1 MLSVVILLLNFFSG
15 FLKTLFLFY
24 NINFPIDLTAL
35 SAALLVLSIL
45 HNIFI
50 VRVKINKYQTNSL
63 LMLLIFYSWIIIT
76 LTYSLSE
83 KYSIIKTINFATNI
97 IAFCYIV
104 FNKNLRILTFLRLN
118 IIITILLGLWY
129 IFISI
134 NLGAN
139 LLGEAQLSVYR
150 VFYLSISY
158 LLGINFLILSTSK
171 NNIFLN
177 KGNDFILSVLIL
189 GMMFM
194 IRARGPLLF
203 SLLFFAIYLAIKIY
217 KNRYTKTVYKIK
229 EILRFSLKF
238 IIFLVA
244 TFSIYINNQKK
255 INNLVSLTVGRFSL
269 LIPKDGNVT
278 NMGSSVTVRVDLFN
292 KSIDLI
298 KADFFRP
305 IFGYGIGSY
314 GIITKGKDERL
325 YPHNIFLEIII
336 ELGLIGLIIF
346 LFYIYFNFFSTINKN
361 YYISN
366 FVILYIFF
374 NMFKSG
380 SLIDFRVNFIFF
392 SILLIPTLRK
402 KITI

>member
-1 MLSVVILLLNFFSG
+1 MLSVVILLLFFFSG
-15 FLKTLFLFY
+15 FLKTLLLFY
-24 NINFPIDLTAL
+24 NINFPFDLTAI

-45 HNIFI
+45 NNIFI
-50 VRVKINKYQTNSL
+50 VRVKINKSQTNSL

-76 LTYSLSE
+76 IIYSSSE

-97 IAFCYIV
+97 IAFSYII

-118 IIITILLGLWY
+118 IIITILFGLWY
-129 IFISI
+129 VFISI
-134 NLGAN
+134 NVGAN
-139 LLGEAQLSVYR
+139 LLGETQLSVYR

-158 LLGINFLILSTSK
+158 LLGINFLILSTNK

-194 IRARGPLLF
+194 IRGRGPLLF
-203 SLLFFAIYLAIKIY
+203 SLLFFAIYLVIKIY
-217 KNRYTKTVYKIK
+217 KTRYTKTVYKIK
-229 EILRFSLKF
+229 EIVRFSLTF

-255 INNLVSLTVGRFSL
+255 INNLVSLTVGRVGL
-269 LIPKDGNVT
+269 LIPKDGNLA
-278 NMGSSVTVRVDLFN
+278 NMGSSVTARVDLFK

-298 KADFFRP
+298 NADFFKP

-325 YPHNIFLEIII
+325 YPHNIFLEIIV
-336 ELGLIGLIIF
+336 ELGLFGFAIF
-346 LFYIYFNFFSTINKN
+346 LFYMYFNFFSIKNEN

-366 FVILYIFF
+366 FIILYIFF

-380 SLIDFRVNFIFF
+380 SLVDFRVNFIFF
-392 SILLIPTLRK
+392 AILLVPTLRK